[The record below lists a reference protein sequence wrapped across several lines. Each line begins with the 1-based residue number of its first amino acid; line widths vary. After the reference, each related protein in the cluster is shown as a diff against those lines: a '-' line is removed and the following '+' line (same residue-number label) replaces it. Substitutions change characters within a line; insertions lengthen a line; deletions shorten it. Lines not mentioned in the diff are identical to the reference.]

1 MEVTKMRKTF
11 FAATVLTFSAALA
24 WADEVRL
31 LSGETLTVTDVK
43 AEGGRVHMVHPVLGR
58 LDVPATQVTEIKR
71 TDGTKL
77 SGYGEPI
84 PEPPPKWKF
93 RAELGLNGSS
103 GNTRTQDLRAAIG
116 ALLET
121 SSERWKFDAVYLK
134 SKTEGEVTK
143 KNWYVAGLH
152 DWLFKDSPWL
162 LFATARYDWDEF
174 QPWDS
179 RISVGVGA
187 GYALV
192 KTEETQVRLRA
203 GFFETR
209 EDGGPNDGHW
219 RPEGMLGAEGV
230 HHLTK
235 SQTLEGAISWF
246 PDLQEA
252 GEYRIVASAA
262 WSVKLSDN
270 GLSLKA
276 GVEEEYDTHRES
288 PYERADVKY
297 FVALLYEF

>member
-1 MEVTKMRKTF
+1 MRKKS
-11 FAATVLTFSAALA
+11 AAAFLLVCSGALA
-24 WADEVRL
+24 WGDEVKL

-43 AEGGRVHMVHPVLGR
+43 TDGTHVTMVHPVLGR
-58 LDVPATQVTEIKR
+58 LEVPATHVTEIKHN
-71 TDGTKL
+71 DGTKVT
-77 SGYGEPI
+77 GTGDPI

-93 RAELGLNGSS
+93 RAELGVNGSS

-121 SSERWKFDAVYLK
+121 PSERWKFDGVYNR
-134 SKTEGEVTK
+134 SKTDGEVTK
-143 KNWYVAGLH
+143 KNWYLQGLH

-162 LFATARYDWDEF
+162 LFAQARYDWDDF

-179 RISVGVGA
+179 RISAGVGI
-187 GYALV
+187 GYTLI
-192 KTEETQVRLRA
+192 KNDDTQLRLRA

-209 EDGGPNDGHW
+209 ENGGPNDGEW
-219 RPEGMLGAEGV
+219 RPEGMLGADAS
-230 HHLTK
+230 HKLSK
-235 SQTLEGAISWF
+235 SQTLEGAITWY

-252 GEYRIVASAA
+252 GEYRILASAA
-262 WSVKLSDN
+262 WSIKLTDN

-288 PYERADVKY
+288 PFERADVKY
-297 FVALLYEF
+297 FAALLYEF

>member
-1 MEVTKMRKTF
+1 MRKNL
-11 FAATVLTFSAALA
+11 FAALVLAFTGAVA
-24 WADEVRL
+24 WSDEVRL

-43 AEGGRVHMVHPVLGR
+43 TENGRVTMIHPVLGR

-71 TDGTKL
+71 TDGTKV

-93 RAELGLNGSS
+93 RAELGLNGTS

-121 SSERWKFDAVYLK
+121 PSERWKFDAVYLR
-134 SKTEGEVTK
+134 SKTDGEVTK

-162 LFATARYDWDEF
+162 LFAQARYDWDEF
-174 QPWDS
+174 QEWDS
-179 RISVGVGA
+179 RVSAGVGVG
-187 GYALV
+187 YTV
-192 KTEETQVRLRA
+192 INTEQTKGRLRA
-203 GFFETR
+203 GFFETM
-209 EDGGPNDGHW
+209 EKGGSNDGEW
-219 RPEGMLGAEGV
+219 RPEGMLGAEAT
-230 HHLTK
+230 HQLSK
-235 SQTLEGAISWF
+235 SQSIEGAITWF
-246 PDLQEA
+246 PDLQNS
-252 GEYRIVASAA
+252 GEYRIVASAS
-262 WSVKLSDN
+262 WSIKLTDN

-276 GVEEEYDTHRES
+276 GVEEEYDTHRED
-288 PYERADVKY
+288 PYEREDVKY

>member
-1 MEVTKMRKTF
+1 MRKK
-11 FAATVLTFSAALA
+11 VLAALVLAFSGTLA
-24 WADEVRL
+24 WSDEVRL

-43 AEGGRVHMVHPVLGR
+43 TEGGRVHMVHPVLGR
-58 LDVPATQVTEIKR
+58 LDIPANQVTEIKR
-71 TDGTKL
+71 NDGTKITGTGDPL
-77 SGYGEPI
+77 

-93 RAELGLNGSS
+93 RAELGVNGTS

-121 SSERWKFDAVYLK
+121 DSERWKFDAVFNK
-134 SKTEGEVTK
+134 SKTDGEVTK
-143 KNWYVAGLH
+143 KNFYLQGLH

-162 LFATARYDWDEF
+162 IFVAARYDWDEF

-179 RISVGVGA
+179 RISVGGGL

-192 KTEETQVRLRA
+192 NTDQTKLRLRA
-203 GFFETR
+203 GFFETM
-209 EDGGPNDGHW
+209 EKGGPNDGEW
-219 RPEGMLGAEGV
+219 RPEGMLGAEGT
-230 HHLTK
+230 HKLTK
-235 SQTLEGAISWF
+235 SQTLEGAFFWF
-246 PDLQEA
+246 PDLQNS
-252 GEYRIVASAA
+252 GEYRILASAS

-276 GVEEEYDTHRES
+276 GVEEEYDTHKEAPFERE
-288 PYERADVKY
+288 DVKY